1 MMKTKLLY
9 VLVSS
14 PEDNY
19 LEMAHI
25 SITSAKYYMPDCHV
39 VLLVD
44 DQTDRLMDDNRRKIL
59 KNVDEYIVVPL
70 ENNVSAHVRSRLIK
84 CGARQYVKGDFFYFY
99 TDTIIVKPLYE
110 IDQVEAS
117 IAAVRDSH
125 LDFSDS
131 SNKYFFQFYVDQCKV
146 IGYTVEDDAD
156 LFNCGLFYVKDDDI
170 AYRFYEMWLDEWK
183 KGNDKGMPKD
193 QPSAMKVNSQ
203 MGYVIQKLDDRWNV
217 QIIRGIR
224 YMKDAKICHYLVSD
238 YNNITNPYILNSAS
252 AFSSLKEDLDNVNSD
267 FYMKLIKD
275 PFTGIGELTMLISG
289 EEIFFRKT
297 RLYTVLRYW
306 YYHKRSRYKRI
317 QSIMTALFDITRL

>member
-1 MMKTKLLY
+1 MKTKLLY

-59 KNVDEYIVVPL
+59 KNVDEYVVVPL
-70 ENNVSAHVRSRLIK
+70 DSAISAHVRSRLIK
-84 CGARQYVKGDFFYFY
+84 CGARQYVKGDFLYID

-125 LDFSDS
+125 LDFSNS
-131 SNKYFFQFYVDQCKV
+131 PNEYFKFYVDQCNV
-146 IGYTVEDDAD
+146 IGYTIDDAV

-170 AYRFYEMWLDEWK
+170 AHRYYEMWLDEWK

-203 MGYVIQKLDDRWNV
+203 MGHVIQKLDDTWNV

-252 AFSSLKEDLDNVNSD
+252 SFNSLKEDLDNVNND

-306 YYHKRSRYKRI
+306 YYHKRSRYNRI

>member
-1 MMKTKLLY
+1 MKTKLLY

-19 LEMAHI
+19 LEMTHI

-59 KNVDEYIVVPL
+59 KMVDEYVVVPL
-70 ENNVSAHVRSRLIK
+70 NCDASAHVRSRLIK
-84 CGARQYVKGDFFYFY
+84 CGARQYVKGDFLYIDS
-99 TDTIIVKPLYE
+99 DTIIVKPLYE

-146 IGYTVEDDAD
+146 VGYKVEDDAV
-156 LFNCGLFYVKDDDI
+156 LFNCGLMYVKDDDI
-170 AYRFYEMWLDEWK
+170 AHRFYEMWLDEWK

-203 MGYVIQKLDDRWNV
+203 MGRVIQKIDDRWNV
-217 QIIRGIR
+217 QLVRGLR
-224 YMKDAKICHYLVSD
+224 YMKDARVCHYLVSD
-238 YNNITNPYILNSAS
+238 VNNKTIPFVLNSPS
-252 AFSSLKEDLDNVNSD
+252 SFYSLKEDMDNVNSD
-267 FYMKLIKD
+267 FYMRLIKD

-289 EEIFFRKT
+289 DEVLFRKT
-297 RLYTVLRYW
+297 RLYSVLRYW
-306 YYHKRSRYKRI
+306 YFYKRSRYNRI
-317 QSIMTALFDITRL
+317 QSVMNALLSIMRL

>member
-1 MMKTKLLY
+1 MKTKLLY

-59 KNVDEYIVVPL
+59 KNVDEYVVVPL
-70 ENNVSAHVRSRLIK
+70 ESNISSHVRSRLIK
-84 CGARQYVKGDFFYFY
+84 CGARQYVKGDFLYID

-146 IGYTVEDDAD
+146 IGYTVEDDAV
-156 LFNCGLFYVKDDDI
+156 LFNCGLMYVKDDDI
-170 AYRFYEMWLDEWK
+170 AHRFYEMWLDEWK
-183 KGNDKGMPKD
+183 KGYDKGMPKD

-203 MGYVIQKLDDRWNV
+203 MCHVIQKLDDRWNV
-217 QIIRGIR
+217 QIIRGLR
-224 YMKDAKICHYLVSD
+224 YMTDAKICHYLVSD

-252 AFSSLKEDLDNVNSD
+252 SFNSLKDNLDNVNNE
-267 FYMKLIKD
+267 FYTKLIKD
-275 PFTGIGELTMLISG
+275 PLSGIGELTMLISG
-289 EEIFFRKT
+289 EDILFRKT
-297 RLYTVLRYW
+297 RLCSVLHYW
-306 YYHKRSRYKRI
+306 YFYKRSRYNRI
-317 QSIMTALFDITRL
+317 QSVMNALLSIMRL

>member
-59 KNVDEYIVVPL
+59 KNVDEYVVVPL
-70 ENNVSAHVRSRLIK
+70 ESNISAHDRSRLVK
-84 CGARQYVKGDFFYFY
+84 CGARQYVKGDFLYID
-99 TDTIIVKPLYE
+99 TDTIIIKPLYE

-125 LDFSDS
+125 LDFSNS
-131 SNKYFFQFYVDQCKV
+131 PNGYFKFYLDQCKV
-146 IGYTVEDDAD
+146 IGYTVEDDAV
-156 LFNCGLFYVKDDDI
+156 LFNCGLMYVKDDDI
-170 AYRFYEMWLDEWK
+170 AHRFYEMWLDEWK

-203 MGYVIQKLDDRWNV
+203 MGRIIKKLDDRWNV
-217 QIIRGIR
+217 QLIRGIR
-224 YMKDAKICHYLVSD
+224 YMKDARICHYLVSD
-238 YNNITNPYILNSAS
+238 NNNITNPYFLNSAS
-252 AFSSLKEDLDNVNSD
+252 SFNSLKEDLDNVNNE
-267 FYMKLIKD
+267 FYTKLIKD
-275 PFTGIGELTMLISG
+275 PLSGIGELTMLISG
-289 EEIFFRKT
+289 DEILFRKT
-297 RLYTVLRYW
+297 HLYTVLRYW
-306 YYHKRSRYKRI
+306 YYHKRNRYNRI
-317 QSIMTALFDITRL
+317 QSIMTALLSITRI

>member
-1 MMKTKLLY
+1 MKTKLLY

-25 SITSAKYYMPDCHV
+25 SITSAKYYMPDCHI

-44 DQTDRLMDDNRRKIL
+44 DKTDLLMDDNRRKIL

-84 CGARQYVKGDFFYFY
+84 CGARQYVKGDFLYIDS
-99 TDTIIVKPLYE
+99 DTIIVKPLYE

-125 LDFSDS
+125 LDFSNS

-146 IGYTVEDDAD
+146 VGYKVEDDAV
-156 LFNCGLFYVKDDDI
+156 LFNCGLMYVKDDDI
-170 AYRFYEMWLDEWK
+170 AHRFYEMWLDEWK

-203 MGYVIQKLDDRWNV
+203 MGRVIQELDDRWNV
-217 QIIRGIR
+217 QIVRGLR

-238 YNNITNPYILNSAS
+238 VNNKTIPYVLNSAS
-252 AFSSLKEDLDNVNSD
+252 SFYSLKEDMDSVSSD

-289 EEIFFRKT
+289 DEVLFRKT
-297 RLYTVLRYW
+297 RLYSVLRYW
-306 YYHKRSRYKRI
+306 YFYKRSRYNRI
-317 QSIMTALFDITRL
+317 QSVMNALLSIMRM

>member
-25 SITSAKYYMPDCHV
+25 SITSAKYNMPDCHV

-44 DQTDRLMDDNRRKIL
+44 DQTDRLMDDNRQKIL
-59 KNVDEYIVVPL
+59 KNVDEYVVVPL
-70 ENNVSAHVRSRLIK
+70 DSNISAHVRSRLIK
-84 CGARQYVKGDFFYFY
+84 CGARQYVKGDFLYID

-117 IAAVRDSH
+117 LAAVRDSH
-125 LDFSDS
+125 LDFSNS
-131 SNKYFFQFYVDQCKV
+131 PNEYFKFYVDQCKV

-252 AFSSLKEDLDNVNSD
+252 SFNSLKDNLDNVNNE
-267 FYMKLIKD
+267 FYTKLIKD

-289 EEIFFRKT
+289 DEVLFRKT
-297 RLYTVLRYW
+297 RLYSVLRYW
-306 YYHKRSRYKRI
+306 YYHKRSRYNRI
-317 QSIMTALFDITRL
+317 QSIMTALLGIKRM

>member
-84 CGARQYVKGDFFYFY
+84 CGARQYVKGDFLYID